1 MALLQ
6 PAVQT
11 LQNMK
16 YVLNLFRRVGTLMA
30 VNSDQFFYAGS
41 FILATH
47 QWFHDKATMVNKLGS
62 VEVSMN
68 LNVMDPRLIAIAAAL
83 IVIVA
88 VGAWL
93 YVRKRRGT
101 TADLRKK
108 FGPEYDRA
116 VLAHGSK
123 AEGKLA
129 DREKRINQ
137 LNIRDLDSME
147 HERYSKQW
155 EAVQSRFVDSPK
167 GAVAEADDLVSYV
180 MKARGY
186 PVADFEQRAADISV
200 DHPRVVENYRSAH
213 EIALRAGKEGATTED
228 LRTAMIH
235 YRSLF
240 EELVQV
246 PVAVERKE
254 VA

>member
-1 MALLQ
+1 
-6 PAVQT
+6 
-11 LQNMK
+11 
-16 YVLNLFRRVGTLMA
+16 
-30 VNSDQFFYAGS
+30 
-41 FILATH
+41 
-47 QWFHDKATMVNKLGS
+47 VNKLGFE
-62 VEVSMN
+62 EVSMN
-68 LNVMDPRLIAIAAAL
+68 LNLMDPRLIALAAAVVVIIAA
-83 IVIVA
+83 V
-88 VGAWL
+88 AWL

-101 TADLRKK
+101 TAGLRQK

-116 VLAHGSK
+116 VLTHGSERK
-123 AEGKLA
+123 AEVKLA
-129 DREKRINQ
+129 DREKRVEK

-147 HERYSKQW
+147 RERYSRQW
-155 EAVQSRFVDSPK
+155 QDVQSRFVDSPK
-167 GAVAEADDLVSYV
+167 GAVAEADDLVSSV

-186 PVADFEQRAADISV
+186 PVSDIDQRAADISV

-213 EIALRAGKEGATTED
+213 EIALRVGKDQASTED

>member
-1 MALLQ
+1 M
-6 PAVQT
+6 
-11 LQNMK
+11 N
-16 YVLNLFRRVGTLMA
+16 
-30 VNSDQFFYAGS
+30 VNF
-41 FILATH
+41 
-47 QWFHDKATMVNKLGS
+47 
-62 VEVSMN
+62 
-68 LNVMDPRLIAIAAAL
+68 MDPKLIALAAAV

-88 VGAWL
+88 VGIWL
-93 YVRKRRGT
+93 YVRQRRST
-101 TADLRKK
+101 TADLRQK

-123 AEGKLA
+123 AEAKLA
-129 DREKRINQ
+129 DREKRVDK
-137 LNIRDLDSME
+137 LNIRDLDAME

-167 GAVAEADDLVSYV
+167 GAVAEADDLLSSV

-186 PVADFEQRAADISV
+186 PVSEFDQRAADISV
-200 DHPRVVENYRSAH
+200 DHPRLVENYRSAH
-213 EIALRAGKEGATTED
+213 EIALRVGKDAATTED

-240 EELVQV
+240 EELVQT
-246 PVAVERKE
+246 PASVERKE